1 VQIEDIIKRPIMLTE
16 KGNVL
21 RERENVYLFEVNLDA
36 NKAQIR
42 NAVEKLFNVHVADV
56 RTLIVRGRMRR
67 MGRGYAKTRNWKKAL
82 VTLKEGQQ
90 IEVFEGA

>member
-21 RERENVYLFEVNLDA
+21 RERSNVYLFEVNLGA
-36 NKAQIR
+36 NKAEIR

-82 VTLKEGQQ
+82 VTLKKGQH

>member
-1 VQIEDIIKRPIMLTE
+1 MQIEDIIKRPIMLTE

>member
-1 VQIEDIIKRPIMLTE
+1 MQIEDIIKRPIMLTE

-21 RERENVYLFEVNLDA
+21 RERSNVYLFEVNLGA
-36 NKAQIR
+36 NKAEIR

-82 VTLKEGQQ
+82 VTLKKGQH